1 MRPNSRRIVKLQLN
15 PHFLA
20 QQELLSK
27 FGYFPLM
34 ASQKQTGFSLE
45 AAIDLQARGQ
55 SLQFDNRV
63 VAQLVAPGRSNRA
76 DLFAQVTEWNI
87 NLILEQSGA
96 RAGAARSD
104 VPLIK
109 DNGLH
114 SGFGQVNGHQGA
126 GDPATDNDRV
136 TRNIAL

>member
-1 MRPNSRRIVKLQLN
+1 VCPNRGRIVKLQLN
-15 PHFLA
+15 SHFPT
-20 QQELLSK
+20 QQELLSE
-27 FGYFPLM
+27 FGYFALV

-55 SLQFDNRV
+55 SLQFANRV

-76 DLFAQVTEWNI
+76 DLFDQVTQGNI
-87 NLILEQSGA
+87 NFVLEQGGT
-96 RAGAARSD
+96 RAGASRSD

>member
-1 MRPNSRRIVKLQLN
+1 VCPNRGRIVKLQLN
-15 PHFLA
+15 SHFPT
-20 QQELLSK
+20 QQELFSE
-27 FGYFPLM
+27 FGYFALV

-55 SLQFDNRV
+55 SFQFANRV
-63 VAQLVAPGRSNRA
+63 VAQLVAPGRSHRA
-76 DLFAQVTEWNI
+76 DLFDQVTQGNI
-87 NLILEQSGA
+87 NFVLEQGGT

-114 SGFGQVNGHQGA
+114 SGFGQVNGHQSPGY
-126 GDPATDNDRV
+126 PTTDDNRI